1 MSGSSEKTLS
11 LTSSPSESRNEFYM
25 NWIFVIGH
33 SFKAVEGYPLPQAI
47 FSFNIYV
54 EGQPKKKYIQC

>member
-1 MSGSSEKTLS
+1 
-11 LTSSPSESRNEFYM
+11 M

-54 EGQPKKKYIQC
+54 EGQPKKNIHSMLNDFKSNQP

>member
-1 MSGSSEKTLS
+1 
-11 LTSSPSESRNEFYM
+11 M

-47 FSFNIYV
+47 LSFNIYV
-54 EGQPKKKYIQC
+54 EGQPKKNTFNVK